1 MTLILT
7 FLLCA
12 GTGGTIV
19 LELISRRRQ
28 LLSMLELIRYLRRE
42 IRLSGLPLNRLFSSS
57 SCPKDLPLLEAM
69 NCDEPFDLLENY
81 RKGKALSAESSF
93 FSPSDWEACDVL
105 FSALGQGDLEEQER
119 RLAAAEE
126 YFSDAAEGV
135 RRDISGKGRSALV
148 LGCSVGAVLVLI
160 LM

>member
-1 MTLILT
+1 MMLILT

-12 GTGGTIV
+12 GTGGTIA

-42 IRLSGLPLNRLFSSS
+42 IRFSGLPLNRLLSAP
-57 SCPKDLPLLEAM
+57 SCPKDLPPVQGM
-69 NCDEPFDLLENY
+69 CFDEPFDLAENY
-81 RKGKALSAESSF
+81 RRGKLACGESSF
-93 FSPSDWEACDVL
+93 FSAADWEACDDL
-105 FSALGQGDLEEQER
+105 FFALGQGDLEEQER
-119 RLAAAEE
+119 RLETAEG
-126 YFSDAAEGV
+126 YFSDTAEGV

-160 LM
+160 LL

>member
-1 MTLILT
+1 MLILT

-12 GTGGTIV
+12 GTGGAIV

-28 LLSMLELIRYLRRE
+28 LLSMVELIRYLRRE
-42 IRLSGLPLNRLFSSS
+42 IRLSGLPLNRLFSSPA
-57 SCPKDLPLLEAM
+57 CPGNLPLVQAISC
-69 NCDEPFDLLENY
+69 NEPFDLAENY
-81 RKGKALSAESSF
+81 RKARISSEESSF
-93 FSPSDWEACDVL
+93 FSSSDWEACDAL
-105 FSALGQGDLEEQER
+105 FFALGQGDLEEQER
-119 RLAAAEE
+119 RLDMAER

-160 LM
+160 LL